1 MDISR
6 IIVIKWVIVVACSFV
21 GGFIAGLVP
30 GTLVSLLLGSSP
42 LIVAAHLAAWIVVG
56 TFIWMRLIKLMNLH
70 TPLPT
75 ITEDREDK

>member
-6 IIVIKWVIVVACSFV
+6 IIVIKWVIVVLGSFV

-30 GTLVSLLLGSSP
+30 ATMVSLLMPGSYAGAITQ
-42 LIVAAHLAAWIVVG
+42 IVGWIVG
-56 TFIWMRLIKLMNLH
+56 GIFIWMGLFKLMKLQH
-70 TPLPT
+70 S